1 MLHATIDRP
10 RQLFVSSVQLL
21 LSILYLKNYFCSSSQ
36 TCSHYNLPSNNVMMI
51 FIFSLELYETLG
63 KLKES
68 KKVYKRQIHEE
79 SGASSTETDS
89 DVYKQY
95 KATKYNIRLIK
106 ALIEKQA

>member
-1 MLHATIDRP
+1 
-10 RQLFVSSVQLL
+10 
-21 LSILYLKNYFCSSSQ
+21 
-36 TCSHYNLPSNNVMMI
+36 MI